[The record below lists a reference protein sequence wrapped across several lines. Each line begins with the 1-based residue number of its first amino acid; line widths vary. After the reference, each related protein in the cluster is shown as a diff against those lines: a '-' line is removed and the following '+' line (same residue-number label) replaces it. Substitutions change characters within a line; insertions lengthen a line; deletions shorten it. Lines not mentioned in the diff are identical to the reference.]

1 MTVDSV
7 IGETTLVERP
17 IDERMGKIKDI
28 SSAAFLDDGTPIL
41 ILDVDDLILSIERL
55 VAGGQVDKCDNAAAV

>member
-1 MTVDSV
+1 MRQKAVVLGRGAHQYAMTVDSV

-28 SSAAFLDDGTPIL
+28 SSAAFHPLNCPW
-41 ILDVDDLILSIERL
+41 
-55 VAGGQVDKCDNAAAV
+55 